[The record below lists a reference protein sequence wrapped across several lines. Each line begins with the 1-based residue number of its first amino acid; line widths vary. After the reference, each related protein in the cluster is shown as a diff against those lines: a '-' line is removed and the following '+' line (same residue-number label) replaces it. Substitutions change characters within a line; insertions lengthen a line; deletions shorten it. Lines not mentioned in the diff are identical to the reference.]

1 MMRKACL
8 GLIVVGLFCSTPL
21 MAQKKNP
28 ELATPRPA
36 KLQQPRPL
44 SDIEKLLG
52 RPPSTELLWQVTERD
67 LAYGLLDEAK
77 KHLTEL
83 VARNDLTEE
92 KVLELRETHGVG
104 LLLRVQKFPEL
115 AEIAQPLF
123 EKLTKASAT
132 QSTNPDRI
140 RYFIGKLDDS
150 ASERAY
156 AIEQLA
162 RSGPYA
168 IPYFIEAFE
177 QERLEPT
184 ALIRG
189 LMAMPVNSWP
199 AATAALDSGREPLM
213 SLMLD
218 LLAKLGEPRATQFM
232 YYVAANPKY
241 SKVIRDKAIKTIAK
255 LLGVDPTSLP
265 SPVRSLVSVAREYD
279 VNPEILGLDTE
290 IVPVWSWRGSNVGVD
305 ELPVPRAA
313 EYFGLHAIKQ
323 ALALSPDDREAKVV
337 FLKLALDTATDRNG
351 IANPFAAIPNGALET
366 SLAAGSG
373 LLAEVLDD
381 AIKTRRT
388 SIALAAV
395 RALGATASP
404 AHVSG
409 DHQKESPL
417 VRALDYPN
425 SRVRFA
431 AALAALEVHPD
442 QSFSESE
449 RIVETLAQAID
460 PRQRPAVVIIDADLA
475 RGNALSVPY
484 KEIGYEPLVATNGKD
499 GFKLAL
505 ESGLVELLVIDSAS
519 HDPSPI
525 DTINTFEKDGR
536 TAGVPVVVVA
546 REPLPEEMSNELKQ
560 FEHVVVLAPIQD
572 PKKLSEA
579 LSISLPDQT
588 LAPWSEAERNENRL
602 MAADWLVRVARGE
615 LKYLDPRP
623 AIDPLTKLLRDQEL
637 GPRAAEAL
645 SYLPSADVQEE
656 LASVALDGTL
666 DPSIRAQAARALGRN
681 IGRGTNALTQE
692 RSKALITALSRESDP
707 LLRLAFAK
715 VAGAIDRDGKTA
727 GNRFLQYTPDAEP
740 QMPPP
745 GANQRSGDK
754 MGPTPSKG
762 AEPASTPATES
773 APAKEESAP
782 AKEAEEK
789 EEPAPS
795 KEEPAEE
802 SEK

>member
-8 GLIVVGLFCSTPL
+8 GLLAVGLFCSTPL
-21 MAQKKNP
+21 MAQKKSP
-28 ELATPRPA
+28 ELATPRPT

-77 KHLTEL
+77 KHLSEL
-83 VARNDLTEE
+83 VTRNDLTEE

-123 EKLTKASAT
+123 EKLKTASET
-132 QSTNPDRI
+132 QATNPERI
-140 RYFIGKLDDS
+140 RYFIGKLDDT

-177 QERLEPT
+177 EEQIDPT
-184 ALIRG
+184 ELIRG
-189 LMAMPVNSWP
+189 LMAMPANSWP
-199 AATAALDSGREPLM
+199 AAAAALDSGSESLM

-218 LLAKLGEPRATQFM
+218 FLVKLGEPRATQFM
-232 YYVAANPKY
+232 YYIAGNPQY
-241 SKVIRDKAIKTIAK
+241 SKAIRDKATRSIAK
-255 LLGVDPTSLP
+255 LLEVDPTSLP
-265 SPVRSLVSVAREYD
+265 SSVRSLVSVAREYD
-279 VNPEILGLDTE
+279 VNPEILGLETE
-290 IVPVWSWRGSNVGVD
+290 IVPVWAWKGTNVVV
-305 ELPVPRAA
+305 EQLPVPRAA

-323 ALALSPDDREAKVV
+323 ALALSPDDHEAKIV

-351 IANPFAAIPNGALET
+351 IAHHLAETPNGALEV
-366 SLAAGSG
+366 SLSAGPG

-388 SIALAAV
+388 SIALATV

-404 AHVSG
+404 AQVSG

-460 PRQRPAVVIIDADLA
+460 PRQKPAAIIIDPDLA

-505 ESGLVELLVIDSAS
+505 ESGLAELLIIDSAA

-536 TAGVPVVVVA
+536 TAGIPVVVVA
-546 REPLPEEMSNELKQ
+546 RQPLSEETSNELKQ

-572 PKKLSEA
+572 AKKLSEA
-579 LSISLPDQT
+579 LSLSLPDQT
-588 LAPWSEAERNENRL
+588 LAPWSETERKENREL
-602 MAADWLVRVARGE
+602 AADWLVRVARGE
-615 LKYLDPRP
+615 LTYLDPRP

-656 LASVALDGTL
+656 LAGVALDGTL
-666 DPSIRAQAARALGRN
+666 DPSVRTQAARALARN

-692 RSKALITALSRESDP
+692 RSKALLAALSKESNP
-707 LLRLAFAK
+707 ALRVAFAK
-715 VAGAIDRDGKTA
+715 IAGAVDREGKTA
-727 GNRFLQYTPDAEP
+727 GGRFLRYSPNAEP
-740 QMPPP
+740 
-745 GANQRSGDK
+745 
-754 MGPTPSKG
+754 
-762 AEPASTPATES
+762 ES
-773 APAKEESAP
+773 APSAGGMKP
-782 AKEAEEK
+782 AADTNEPAPNKDTEEK

-795 KEEPAEE
+795 QKEPAEE
-802 SEK
+802 TEK

>member
-1 MMRKACL
+1 MMRKAGF
-8 GLIVVGLFCSTPL
+8 GLFVVGLICSTPL
-21 MAQKKNP
+21 MAQNKKP
-28 ELATPRPA
+28 ELATPRAA
-36 KLQQPRPL
+36 KIQQPRPL

-67 LAYGLLDEAK
+67 LAYGLVGEAK

-83 VARNDLTEE
+83 VARNDLTDE

-123 EKLTKASAT
+123 EKLKKASETQAT
-132 QSTNPDRI
+132 SAERI
-140 RYFIGKLDDS
+140 RYFIGKLDDT

-168 IPYFIEAFE
+168 IPFFIEAFE
-177 QERLEPT
+177 QEVIDPT

-189 LMAMPVNSWP
+189 LMAMPANSWP
-199 AATAALDSGREPLM
+199 AAAAALDSGRESLM

-218 LLAKLGEPRATQFM
+218 FLAKLGEPRATQFM
-232 YYVAANPKY
+232 YFVAGNPKY
-241 SKVIRDKAIKTIAK
+241 SKAIRDKAVKTIAK
-255 LLGVDPTSLP
+255 LLEVDPTSLP
-265 SPVRSLVSVAREYD
+265 SSVRSLVSVAREYD
-279 VNPEILGLDTE
+279 VNPEILGLETE
-290 IVPVWSWRGSNVGVD
+290 IVPVWTWRGTNVGV
-305 ELPVPRAA
+305 EEVPVPRAA
-313 EYFGLHAIKQ
+313 EYFGLRAIKQ

-351 IANPFAAIPNGALET
+351 IANQFAPIPNGALET
-366 SLAAGSG
+366 SLAAGPG

-388 SIALAAV
+388 SIALGAV

-404 AHVSG
+404 TQVSG
-409 DHQKESPL
+409 DYQKESPI

-460 PRQRPAVVIIDADLA
+460 PRQKPAVIIVDADLA

-484 KEIGYEPLVATNGKD
+484 KEIGYQPLVATNGKD
-499 GFKLAL
+499 AFKLAM

-519 HDPSPI
+519 HDPGPI

-546 REPLPEEMSNELKQ
+546 RAPLSEEMSDELKQ

-572 PKKLSEA
+572 PKRLSEA

-588 LAPWSEAERNENRL
+588 LAPWSEAERKENREI
-602 MAADWLVRVARGE
+602 AADWLVRVARGE
-615 LKYLDPRP
+615 LTYLDPRP
-623 AIDPLTKLLRDQEL
+623 AINPLTKLLRDPEL

-656 LASVALDGTL
+656 LAGVALDGTI
-666 DPSIRAQAARALGRN
+666 DPKMRAQAARALARN

-692 RSKALITALSRESDP
+692 RSKSLLAALSKESDP
-707 LLRLAFAK
+707 MLRVALAK
-715 VAGAIDRDGKTA
+715 VAGSVDREGKTA
-727 GNRFLQYTPDAEP
+727 GGRFLQYSPNAEP
-740 QMPPP
+740 EASSPAAGM
-745 GANQRSGDK
+745 K
-754 MGPTPSKG
+754 PTK
-762 AEPASTPATES
+762 EQEPATEKEQ
-773 APAKEESAP
+773 PA
-782 AKEAEEK
+782 EK
-789 EEPAPS
+789 EEPAPM
-795 KEEPAEE
+795 KEEPSDEN
-802 SEK
+802 EK